1 MMMTMATQTSRAKR
15 LIKLLERLLKKDYLY
30 DKEQL
35 KLRLRQLEL
44 AVDALKAEIYS
55 DVDAYKNSPAFKSI
69 TDYDELHDDDDGYPD

>member
-1 MMMTMATQTSRAKR
+1 MDR
-15 LIKLLERLLKKDYLY
+15 
-30 DKEQL
+30 EQL

-69 TDYDELHDDDDGYPD
+69 TDYDELHDDDDGLPRLVEQKESLECLKECSKKIIFIMKKN